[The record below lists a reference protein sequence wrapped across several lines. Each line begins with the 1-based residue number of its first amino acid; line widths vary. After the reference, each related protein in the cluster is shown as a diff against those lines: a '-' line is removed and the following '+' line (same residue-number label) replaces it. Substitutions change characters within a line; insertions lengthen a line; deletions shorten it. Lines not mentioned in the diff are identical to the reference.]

1 MAQSELAIHVPVEV
15 LTTQLDM
22 TDLLAKAA
30 TIEELFKTAFI
41 PTDRHSEYARWIDE
55 LRILK
60 HCGRAIGPRDVGKSR
75 SSVNYREEDI
85 KRVSYVVAWSN
96 SSSNR
101 LFSQILKNV
110 NHAAWRG
117 KPKVLQDRL
126 AGCLELF
133 GIELLLIDNAD
144 NLQREAL
151 IDLKQLHEESGVPIV
166 LIGGKD
172 LDNTLVNFDLLTC
185 FPTLFEFDVLDE
197 EDLQK
202 TLETIELDI
211 LALPH
216 ASNLWEGRLF
226 EILRNSTQ
234 SRIGILIE
242 ILSKTVLHSLR
253 KGHGKVDE
261 GILSNIANRYGRQYV
276 SLEARNKP
284 QSIDG

>member
-15 LTTQLDM
+15 LATQLDI
-22 TDLLAKAA
+22 TDLLAKAV

-60 HCGRAIGPRDVGKSR
+60 HCGRAIGPKHVGKSR

-85 KRVSYVVAWSN
+85 KRVSCVKAWSN
-96 SSSNR
+96 SSSRR
-101 LFSQILKNV
+101 LFSQILKDI

-117 KPKVLQDRL
+117 KPKDLQARL
-126 AGCLELF
+126 AGCIKLF

-197 EDLQK
+197 EDLKK

-211 LALPH
+211 LALPQ
-216 ASNLWEGRLF
+216 ASNIWEGRLF

-234 SRIGILIE
+234 SRMGILIE

-276 SLEARNKP
+276 PLEVRNKP
-284 QSIDG
+284 QSIEG

>member
-15 LTTQLDM
+15 LATQLDI

-60 HCGRAIGPRDVGKSR
+60 HCGRALGPRDVGKSR
-75 SSVNYREEDI
+75 SSKHYRDEDR
-85 KRVSYVVAWSN
+85 KRVSHVTAWSN
-96 SSSNR
+96 SSSRR
-101 LFSQILKNV
+101 LFSQILKDI

-117 KPKVLQDRL
+117 KPKDLQSRL
-126 AGCLELF
+126 SGCLEVF

-144 NLQREAL
+144 NLQKEAL
-151 IDLKQLHEESGVPIV
+151 IDLKQLHDESGVPII
-166 LIGGKD
+166 LIGGAD
-172 LDNTLVNFDLLTC
+172 LDTSLQNFDLLTC
-185 FPTLFEFDVLDE
+185 FPTLFEFDPLNE
-197 EDLQK
+197 QDLQK

-211 LALPH
+211 LVLPQ

-234 SRIGILIE
+234 SRMGILIE
-242 ILSKTVLHSLR
+242 ILSKTVLHSLN
-253 KGHGKVDE
+253 KGHGSVDE
-261 GILSNIANRYGRQYV
+261 KILSNIANRYGRRYIPI
-276 SLEARNKP
+276 EARNKP
-284 QSIDG
+284 QSIEG

>member
-1 MAQSELAIHVPVEV
+1 MAQSELAIRVPVEV

-85 KRVSYVVAWSN
+85 KRVSCVKAWSN
-96 SSSNR
+96 SSSKR
-101 LFSQILKNV
+101 LFSQILKDI

-117 KPKVLQDRL
+117 KPK
-126 AGCLELF
+126 
-133 GIELLLIDNAD
+133 DNAD

-166 LIGGKD
+166 LIGGQD

-185 FPTLFEFDVLDE
+185 FPTLFEFDALGE
-197 EDLQK
+197 EDLKK

-211 LALPH
+211 LALPQ
-216 ASNLWEGRLF
+216 ASNLSEGRLF
-226 EILRNSTQ
+226 EILRDSSQT
-234 SRIGILIE
+234 RIGILIK
-242 ILSKTVLHSLR
+242 ILSKTVLHSLK
-253 KGHGKVDE
+253 KGHGKVE
-261 GILSNIANRYGRQYV
+261 EEILRNIANRYGRRYV
-276 SLEARNKP
+276 PLEARNKP
-284 QSIDG
+284 QSIEG